1 MSFLEDIDAINI
13 RRRQRVVDLAE
24 QELGSL
30 FGKKILVLGLSF
42 KPDSDDMRDSPALDI
57 ALRLA
62 AGGAEVT
69 VHDPVAL
76 EALGDRHP
84 ELVREKDLDAAFE
97 AKELMV
103 LATEWQQYRELDPA
117 VAISKVANK
126 IIIDGRNVLDVPAW
140 QTAGWKVIALGRN
153 VHN

>member
-1 MSFLEDIDAINI
+1 
-13 RRRQRVVDLAE
+13 
-24 QELGSL
+24 
-30 FGKKILVLGLSF
+30 LVLGLSF
-42 KPDSDDMRDSPALDI
+42 KPDSDDLRDSPALDI

-76 EALGDRHP
+76 EALGDWHP
-84 ELVREKDLDAAFE
+84 ELVRENDLDAAFE
-97 AKELMV
+97 DKELVV

-117 VAISKVANK
+117 AAISKVANK
-126 IIIDGRNVLDVPAW
+126 TIIDGRNVLDVPAW
-140 QTAGWKVIALGRN
+140 QAAGWKVIALGRN